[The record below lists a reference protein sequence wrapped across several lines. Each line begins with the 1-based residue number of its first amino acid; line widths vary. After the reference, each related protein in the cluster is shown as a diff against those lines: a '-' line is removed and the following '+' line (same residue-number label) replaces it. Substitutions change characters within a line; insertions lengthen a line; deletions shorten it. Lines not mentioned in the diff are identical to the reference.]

1 MLRVTDTLSL
11 SQVDDR
17 PSCITHTHTH
27 MHILLVRME
36 CVSGHTSPTMSPR
49 ELYYV
54 TLAGAHDMPING
66 LRLLLLL
73 ILEAAGVVTVDDG
86 FGMVGFFL
94 GGWVR

>member
-27 MHILLVRME
+27 THIQHSMWSRY
-36 CVSGHTSPTMSPR
+36 VSGHKPNNEPESH
-49 ELYYV
+49 YV

-66 LRLLLLL
+66 SRRQSTGRCL
-73 ILEAAGVVTVDDG
+73 VVPTVDD
-86 FGMVGFFL
+86 
-94 GGWVR
+94 